1 MQTQAFIEEK
11 LSTPIAYDVDVLVCG
26 GGTAGFV
33 AALAS
38 ARTGAKTLLIERGG
52 VIGGTMISGAGP
64 LHSFFNLFKAFP
76 GVKKQQLIHGIPQ
89 EIVDRM
95 VAIHASYG
103 HLEQDKGGNYDSV
116 ITLLDWEQFKDL
128 ALVMLEEAG
137 VKLLLHTL
145 AAAPILEG
153 ERLAGVIIESKS
165 GRQAIR
171 AKVVVDCTGDGDVAA
186 MAGADFVKKH
196 DTTNVGFPFGMT
208 NVDMMRLVSYLE
220 GEGLVTQLI
229 RGQKDGEDNV
239 IRLGF
244 DLRRDPRFTDFMA
257 ENGMWGPLGFS
268 YHDNHYT
275 YINSA
280 NLRHVDATDNEA
292 CTQALIALR
301 HQVMA
306 LSRMLIKYI
315 PGFEKAY
322 VSWTPHNLGVRYTRA
337 ITCEYDLSVEEIVR
351 GARFEDEVFL
361 YGFHDCAPRI
371 MIEGGKYY
379 GFPYRALLPK
389 KVEGLLVAGRLV
401 TGEWEAHMST
411 RNTASCMAQGQA
423 AGTAAALS
431 ALMGLTPRRLD
442 IQRLRSQLRED
453 DVYLGEEEGV

>member
-165 GRQAIR
+165 GRQAVMAR
-171 AKVVVDCTGDGDVAA
+171 VVIDASGDGDIAA
-186 MAGADFVKKH
+186 KSGAEYDKGRDADGKMQPMTMMFQLAGVDKSRAVFLGSFESTYETPRGELQALAREHLTHPAGHVLLYNSPPEDVV
-196 DTTNVGFPFGMT
+196 TCNMT
-208 NVDMMRLVSYLE
+208 NVIDSDGTRAEDLTAATVTCRRQMTEIIAFLREFVPGYENCYL
-220 GEGLVTQLI
+220 
-229 RGQKDGEDNV
+229 
-239 IRLGF
+239 
-244 DLRRDPRFTDFMA
+244 
-257 ENGMWGPLGFS
+257 
-268 YHDNHYT
+268 H
-275 YINSA
+275 
-280 NLRHVDATDNEA
+280 
-292 CTQALIALR
+292 QAASL
-301 HQVMA
+301 M
-306 LSRMLIKYI
+306 
-315 PGFEKAY
+315 
-322 VSWTPHNLGVRYTRA
+322 GVRETRRFRGVYTL
-337 ITCEYDLSVEEIVR
+337 TEYDILNARVLDDWVVR
-351 GARFEDEVFL
+351 GAYFNFDVHNITGAGLDETGAQAKFL
-361 YGFHDCAPRI
+361 QKEGYTIPYGALVPERI
-371 MIEGGKYY
+371 DN
-379 GFPYRALLPK
+379 LL
-389 KVEGLLVAGRLV
+389 LAGRIISGTHIAHSNYRV
-401 TGEWEAHMST
+401 MPICAAIGE
-411 RNTASCMAQGQA
+411 A
-423 AGTAAALS
+423 AGVAAAI
-431 ALMGLTPRRLD
+431 AVQKGIPVRKVD
-442 IQRLRSQLRED
+442 VHEIQTVIAGTR
-453 DVYLGEEEGV
+453 